1 VLELYHW
8 EPNGLFL
15 KPLIAL
21 HEKETAFTSH
31 YFDAGKLEQLAD
43 DFPTNAEAFLNL
55 EREGPLLVA
64 FGTLISSTFFMLE
77 YINDAL
83 PGIDLKPG
91 TAYQR
96 YRMQAWGQKTALMV
110 APAVCA
116 LGSATYLAKTLTASE
131 AAAVRSSIE
140 GIEPME
146 RRELWLA
153 VIDDRYG
160 TTALQSMRDRLRAP
174 VASMEQTLCTS
185 RWLAGDQYS
194 VADID
199 AYAMLKPLPSLAP
212 DVVNEKATPAITDFL
227 ATMHDRPAVRKA
239 MAMARTDHPERCFV
253 PGCEASRW
261 G

>member
-1 VLELYHW
+1 LELYHW

-21 HEKETAFTSH
+21 HEKQVEFTSR
-31 YFDAGKLEQLAD
+31 YFDASEFEQFD
-43 DFPTNAEAFLNL
+43 PGFPSSTEASLHL

-64 FGTLISSTFFMLE
+64 DGAVLSGTFFMLE
-77 YINDAL
+77 YISEAL
-83 PGIDLKPG
+83 PGADLKPG

-96 YRMQAWGQKTALMV
+96 YRMQAWGQRMALTV

-116 LGSATYLAKTLTASE
+116 LGSAVYLQDALASSDN
-131 AAAVRSSIE
+131 AALRSKIE
-140 GIEPME
+140 RIEPVE
-146 RRELWLA
+146 RRNLWLA
-153 VIDDRYG
+153 VIDGSYDDAAR
-160 TTALQSMRDRLRAP
+160 QRMRDHLRAP
-174 VASMEQTLCTS
+174 VSLVEKALRESA
-185 RWLAGDQYS
+185 WLAGDQYS

-212 DVVNEKATPAITDFL
+212 ELVNDQATPAILGFL
-227 ATMHDRPAVRKA
+227 AAMNDRPAVGRA
-239 MAMARTDHPERCFV
+239 MAMARTDHPEACFV